1 MFSSIYGA
9 SMSHYDFGVLNMSTL
24 TTDMENILYPNH
36 VMAGGLLPALYGD
49 AIFMHLN
56 YATILAKYDLVGNAE
71 VDHLIRKLNRRM
83 SGIRKSIELMYGQ
96 LFNLF
101 RLLQT
106 KWQIKIFRDA
116 TLAYRLGVIS
126 FFILNCYTCLNG
138 SPCNSM
144 FNSFAPSIQEYLP
157 LDEELVHYDEN
168 DAIIY
173 NFYLID

>member
-1 MFSSIYGA
+1 
-9 SMSHYDFGVLNMSTL
+9 
-24 TTDMENILYPNH
+24 
-36 VMAGGLLPALYGD
+36 
-49 AIFMHLN
+49 
-56 YATILAKYDLVGNAE
+56 
-71 VDHLIRKLNRRM
+71 M
-83 SGIRKSIELMYGQ
+83 SGIRQSIELMYSQ

-101 RLLQT
+101 CLLQT

-116 TLAYRLGVIS
+116 TLAYHLGVIS

-157 LDEELVHYDEN
+157 LDEELVHYEEN